1 MECREKPPL
10 FEPGE
15 EKFWDDEYI
24 SVGMLDA
31 HLNQQFDAA
40 SRRFDIIEREIEN
53 LFSRGVFKNED
64 RVLDLGCGPGLYAA
78 RLAKRGMKVT
88 GIDISPRSI
97 RYASNYAS
105 ENGLDIEYVNDSFL
119 NIGYTGEFDVAMQ
132 IYGEV
137 STFPDEDRDKL
148 LSKVND
154 ALKPGGFLVFDVS
167 TRAQRMKEGAGNR
180 WHVFEGGL
188 WRPGK
193 HIILEDGYDYPEEDA
208 WLDQYIVIDEKGA
221 TVYRDWFHD
230 YSLETIKPVVEK
242 AGFSI
247 VQIWNDFTGTPY
259 SNGGD
264 WIALIARKA

>member
-1 MECREKPPL
+1 
-10 FEPGE
+10 
-15 EKFWDDEYI
+15 
-24 SVGMLDA
+24 MLDA

-40 SRRFDIIEREIEN
+40 SRRFSIIEKEIAN
-53 LFSRGVFKNED
+53 LISRGFLTNED

-97 RYASNYAS
+97 AYARNYAN
-105 ENGLDIEYVNDSFL
+105 ENRLDIDYVNDSFF
-119 NIGYTGEFDVAMQ
+119 NMRYTEEFDVAMQ

-137 STFPDEDRDKL
+137 STFSDKDRDSL
-148 LSKVND
+148 LSKVYD
-154 ALKPGGFLVFDVS
+154 ALKPGGLLVFDVS
-167 TRAQRMKEGAGNR
+167 TRAQRMKEGAENR

-193 HIILEDGYDYPEEDA
+193 HIILEDGYDYPEADA
-208 WLDQYIVIDEKGA
+208 WLDQYMVIDEYGV
-221 TVYRDWFHD
+221 TIYRDWFHD

-259 SNGGD
+259 KNGGD
-264 WIALIARKA
+264 WIALVARKA